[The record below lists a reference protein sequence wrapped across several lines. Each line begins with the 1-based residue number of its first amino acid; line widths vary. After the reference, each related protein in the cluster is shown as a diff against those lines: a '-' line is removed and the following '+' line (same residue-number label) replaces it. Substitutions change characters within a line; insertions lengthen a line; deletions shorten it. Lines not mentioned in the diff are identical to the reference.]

1 MIAYFYIK
9 KSETAEASECGL
21 KLSMYSDTEIIID
34 IFKKKAIMALL
45 SPKDDL
51 IKHYS
56 DQYNCLKLELPE
68 DKLYIAE
75 KVYLEL
81 GNNELFLQSVIKA
94 TDYVVSMYRKPVFT
108 ITFTVIGDYISVL
121 DKNRDIPILFDNS
134 EESYLKTKMANL
146 ENRDDKFYD
155 RALLGYFN
163 NNSDYQKSKIYN
175 EKENYEVFTKGKKTY
190 LIRKI
195 K

>member
-1 MIAYFYIK
+1 MIAYFYINK
-9 KSETAEASECGL
+9 NKTEEASECGL
-21 KLSMYSDTEIIID
+21 KLSVYSDTEIVID

-51 IKHYS
+51 QKHY
-56 DQYNCLKLELPE
+56 DNQYDCLKLELPD

-75 KVYLEL
+75 KVYLEID
-81 GNNELFLQSVIKA
+81 NHDLFLQSVIKA
-94 TDYVVSMYRKPVFT
+94 TDYIVSMYRKPVFT
-108 ITFTVIGDYISVL
+108 ITFTVIGDYISIL

-134 EESYLKTKMANL
+134 EEAYLKANMAIL
-146 ENRDDKFYD
+146 ENQDNKFYD

-163 NNSDYQKSKIYN
+163 NNKDFQKSYN
-175 EKENYEVFTKGKKTY
+175 CNENKNYEAFTDGKKTY
-190 LIRKI
+190 LIRKE

>member
-9 KSETAEASECGL
+9 KNKTAEASECGL
-21 KLSMYSDTEIIID
+21 KLSIYADTEIIID

-51 IKHYS
+51 IKHY
-56 DQYNCLKLELPE
+56 DNQYNCLKLELPE

-108 ITFTVIGDYISVL
+108 ISFTVIGDYISIL

-134 EESYLKTKMANL
+134 EEAYLKTKMANL

-163 NNSDYQKSKIYN
+163 NHSDYQKSEICN
-175 EKENYEVFTKGKKTY
+175 GNENYEVFTNGKKTY

>member
-1 MIAYFYIK
+1 MIAYFYINK
-9 KSETAEASECGL
+9 NKTKETSECGL

-51 IKHYS
+51 PKHN
-56 DQYNCLKLELPE
+56 DNQYDCLKLELPN

-81 GNNELFLQSVIKA
+81 DNQELFLQSVIKA
-94 TDYVVSMYRKPVFT
+94 TDYIVSMYRKPIFT

-121 DKNRDIPILFDNS
+121 DRNRDIPILFDNS
-134 EESYLKTKMANL
+134 EEAYLKANMANL
-146 ENRDDKFYD
+146 ENQDDNFND

-163 NNSDYQKSKIYN
+163 NHPDYKKNDIGN
-175 EKENYEVFTKGKKTY
+175 KAENYEVFTDGKKTY
-190 LIRKI
+190 LIRKV

>member
-21 KLSMYSDTEIIID
+21 KLSMYTDTEIIID

-56 DQYNCLKLELPE
+56 DQYNCLKLELPD

-81 GNNELFLQSVIKA
+81 GNKELFLQSVIKA
-94 TDYVVSMYRKPVFT
+94 TDYIVSMYRKPVFT
-108 ITFTVIGDYISVL
+108 ITFTVIGDYISIL

-146 ENRDDKFYD
+146 ENRDNDFYD

-163 NNSDYQKSKIYN
+163 NHSDYQKSEICN
-175 EKENYEVFTKGKKTY
+175 ENENYEVFINGKKTY